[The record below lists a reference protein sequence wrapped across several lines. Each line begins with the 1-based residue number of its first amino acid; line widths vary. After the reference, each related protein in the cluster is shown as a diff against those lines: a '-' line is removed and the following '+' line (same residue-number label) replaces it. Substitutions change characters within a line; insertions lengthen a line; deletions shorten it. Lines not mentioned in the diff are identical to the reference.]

1 MKHRN
6 RIVQLA
12 AFLLIVSL
20 IRVAFSCCQF
30 DDEQSAT
37 VVYDSLTV
45 VKPVIITDTTFND
58 TDDPAIWINPTDPSK
73 SLIIGTDKGDSTG
86 GLWVFNIE
94 GKIDS
99 SKCVFNMKRPNNV
112 DIEYGFNLNGT
123 STDIAV
129 CTERGTDMIRVFSL
143 PEMKAIDNGGI
154 PVFQTET
161 QRKPMGIALYK
172 DPKNGEVYAFVSRK
186 SGPDGSYVWQ
196 YQLSAQPDGSVIGT
210 QVRSFGLFK
219 GMREIE
225 AIAVDDELGYV
236 YYSDEGSGIRQY
248 YAHPD
253 SSNVELTLF
262 GTTGFV
268 RDHEGSA
275 IYPTSKGKGYIL
287 VSDQEVNRFRIFKR
301 EGTKSNFFEHQLVKI
316 VNVAAMESDGS
327 EVTAIP
333 LNSTFSKGLFVA
345 MSTDKTFH
353 YYRWEDIAGNDLK

>member
-1 MKHRN
+1 
-6 RIVQLA
+6 
-12 AFLLIVSL
+12 
-20 IRVAFSCCQF
+20 
-30 DDEQSAT
+30 
-37 VVYDSLTV
+37 
-45 VKPVIITDTTFND
+45 
-58 TDDPAIWINPTDPSK
+58 
-73 SLIIGTDKGDSTG
+73 
-86 GLWVFNIE
+86 
-94 GKIDS
+94 
-99 SKCVFNMKRPNNV
+99 
-112 DIEYGFNLNGT
+112 
-123 STDIAV
+123 
-129 CTERGTDMIRVFSL
+129 
-143 PEMKAIDNGGI
+143 MKAIDNGGI

-268 RDHEGSA
+268 RDHEGIS